1 MQLVRD
7 IKTLGTRQS
16 KKLFDTVPIHSATEI
31 RRCRLSTTKMPE
43 ASLEL
48 PKLDCAPDDHKN
60 RGVFQE
66 EAKLLQ
72 LKQRSF
78 LMNLGV

>member
-1 MQLVRD
+1 
-7 IKTLGTRQS
+7 
-16 KKLFDTVPIHSATEI
+16 
-31 RRCRLSTTKMPE
+31 MPE